1 MNVFDV
7 VFSEDIVLDEEA
19 FNTAIRG
26 FEELGQMLQKLRE
39 DVEEMVSTLKKG
51 FDTPAGRKFVQACEA
66 NLYKPLDDQK
76 LVLDHIS
83 ETLEQS
89 REKYQSV
96 FDAYD
101 ELQRA
106 INSVS

>member
-19 FNTAIRG
+19 FNAAIRG

-39 DVEEMVSTLKKG
+39 DVEDMVNALKTG
-51 FDTPAGRKFVQACEA
+51 FDTPAGRKFVQACED

-83 ETLEQS
+83 ETLNQS
-89 REKYQSV
+89 KDKYQSV
-96 FDAYD
+96 FNAYD
-101 ELQRA
+101 DLQKA